1 MFDRLR
7 SKIMKNIPDLHRNE
21 KKIYISQPISQKD
34 TAQEDTNVSLPSDE
48 NVAAARNWVSQ
59 NKK

>member
-21 KKIYISQPISQKD
+21 KKIYITQPISQKD
-34 TAQEDTNVSLPSDE
+34 GAQADTSVSLPSEE
-48 NVAAARNWVSQ
+48 NVVAARNWVNQ

>member
-21 KKIYISQPISQKD
+21 KKVYITQPISQKNGV
-34 TAQEDTNVSLPSDE
+34 QEDTNVSLPSEE
-48 NVAAARNWVSQ
+48 NVVAARNWVNQ